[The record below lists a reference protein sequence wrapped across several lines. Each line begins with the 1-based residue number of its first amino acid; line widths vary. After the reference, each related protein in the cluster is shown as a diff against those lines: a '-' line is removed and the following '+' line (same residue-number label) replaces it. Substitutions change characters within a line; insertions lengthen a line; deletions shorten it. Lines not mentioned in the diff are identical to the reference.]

1 MNEKR
6 NLTRKEL
13 AAYKKT
19 LKLNQQQKDIIV
31 GTLLGDS
38 TIALRLGKC
47 TKMLK
52 FEQGEAHKGYVLH
65 LHDIFKDW
73 CGGPPQE
80 CFIDKAQ
87 SRKAVWFRTYAHDS
101 FLFYWKAFYTVKEN
115 AQGQI
120 RSTKFVPKTIKK
132 LLTARAIAYWFMD
145 DGSKHPTGFYL
156 NSHGFSYQDHVLL
169 QKTLASKHN
178 ISTTIQKD
186 VNKFRIN
193 VLAESKEDF
202 ENLVRPYIHSD
213 FLRKLHN
220 P

>member
-6 NLTRKEL
+6 KLTRKEL
-13 AAYKKT
+13 AVYKET
-19 LKLNQQQKDIIV
+19 LKLSQKQRDIIV

-52 FEQGEAHKGYVLH
+52 FEQGQAHKEYVVH

-80 CFIDKAQ
+80 RFIDKT
-87 SRKAVWFRTYAHDS
+87 RKAVWFRTYAHDS
-101 FLFYWKAFYTVKEN
+101 FLFYFNAFYTVKPN
-115 AQGQI
+115 AEGQI
-120 RSTKFVPKTIKK
+120 RSTKFVPKTIKTI
-132 LLTARAIAYWFMD
+132 LTARAIAYWFMD

-156 NSHGFSYQDHVLL
+156 NSHGFSYEDHVLL
-169 QKTLASKHN
+169 QETLASVHK
-178 ISTTIQKD
+178 ISTSIQKD
-186 VNKFRIN
+186 KEKFRIN
-193 VLAESKEDF
+193 VLAPSKEDF

-213 FLRKLHN
+213 FLYKLHN
-220 P
+220 PK